1 MFEGGEGQLLA
12 LHRTGTQH
20 EVPRIEVVADD
31 HRVVPGGRPGQA
43 EILQYHH
50 RIAFMR
56 FAHHRFERAG
66 DARCH
71 RAPSTRAGEHFD
83 LQRTLP
89 AWQEDSVNQGLGAR
103 GKADGRQ
110 GGGQCR
116 WPALVFFLRE
126 ERCGG
131 EFDPWRQVGR
141 RRAEQ
146 TGCLHGAAGQCREQ
160 CEHASD
166 CAGPAHRCGCRQREP
181 LSALSA

>member
-131 EFDPWRQVGR
+131 EFDP
-141 RRAEQ
+141 
-146 TGCLHGAAGQCREQ
+146 
-160 CEHASD
+160 
-166 CAGPAHRCGCRQREP
+166 
-181 LSALSA
+181 